1 VPVGGAVTSSQITF
15 KAQLSPQIEA
25 GHPQRALLWWKVA
38 TARPY
43 ITNRGIVTDNV
54 CHTPRAKMVCSALY
68 FIKAGWCPVDG
79 LTGLWGLTVKAQLP

>member
-1 VPVGGAVTSSQITF
+1 V
-15 KAQLSPQIEA
+15 
-25 GHPQRALLWWKVA
+25 GHPPQALLWWKVA

-54 CHTPRAKMVCSALY
+54 CHTPRAKMVRSALY
-68 FIKAGWCPVDG
+68 FIKAGRCPVDG